1 MNIEKW
7 LHKKR
12 NLIIKIAL
20 SLTIFCFYDC
30 LLDRGHFTNY
40 QEGYF
45 MENQDQNIKTENEQ
59 FIPKTKPKKR
69 KKKTVSDIE
78 LQIKELQKKKEELIL
93 KSKADSGDFV
103 LSTLSKN
110 NISIES
116 IEENKELFYDELET
130 LLNANSQNFSE
141 LLK

>member
-1 MNIEKW
+1 
-7 LHKKR
+7 
-12 NLIIKIAL
+12 
-20 SLTIFCFYDC
+20 
-30 LLDRGHFTNY
+30 
-40 QEGYF
+40 
-45 MENQDQNIKTENEQ
+45 MENQDQNIKIENEKI
-59 FIPKTKPKKR
+59 IPKTRPKKR

-78 LQIKELQKKKEELIL
+78 LQIKKLQKKKEDLIL
-93 KSKADSGDFV
+93 KSKADIGDFV

-130 LLNANSQNFSE
+130 LLNENSQNFSE

>member
-1 MNIEKW
+1 
-7 LHKKR
+7 
-12 NLIIKIAL
+12 
-20 SLTIFCFYDC
+20 
-30 LLDRGHFTNY
+30 
-40 QEGYF
+40 
-45 MENQDQNIKTENEQ
+45 MENQDQNIKIENEQ
-59 FIPKTKPKKR
+59 IIPKTKPKKR

-93 KSKADSGDFV
+93 KSKADIGDFV

>member
-1 MNIEKW
+1 
-7 LHKKR
+7 
-12 NLIIKIAL
+12 
-20 SLTIFCFYDC
+20 
-30 LLDRGHFTNY
+30 
-40 QEGYF
+40 

-59 FIPKTKPKKR
+59 IIPKTTPKKR

-93 KSKADSGDFV
+93 KSKADIGDFV

-110 NISIES
+110 DISIES

-130 LLNANSQNFSE
+130 VLNANSQNFSE

>member
-1 MNIEKW
+1 
-7 LHKKR
+7 
-12 NLIIKIAL
+12 
-20 SLTIFCFYDC
+20 
-30 LLDRGHFTNY
+30 
-40 QEGYF
+40 
-45 MENQDQNIKTENEQ
+45 MENQDQSIKTENEQ
-59 FIPKTKPKKR
+59 IIPKIKPKKR

-93 KSKADSGDFV
+93 KSKSDIGDFV

-110 NISIES
+110 DIPIES

-141 LLK
+141 LFK

>member
-1 MNIEKW
+1 
-7 LHKKR
+7 
-12 NLIIKIAL
+12 
-20 SLTIFCFYDC
+20 
-30 LLDRGHFTNY
+30 
-40 QEGYF
+40 
-45 MENQDQNIKTENEQ
+45 MENQDQNIKIENEKI
-59 FIPKTKPKKR
+59 IPKTRPKKR

-78 LQIKELQKKKEELIL
+78 LQIKKLQKKKEDLIL
-93 KSKADSGDFV
+93 KSKADIGDFV

-130 LLNANSQNFSE
+130 LLNENSQTFSE

>member
-1 MNIEKW
+1 
-7 LHKKR
+7 
-12 NLIIKIAL
+12 
-20 SLTIFCFYDC
+20 
-30 LLDRGHFTNY
+30 
-40 QEGYF
+40 
-45 MENQDQNIKTENEQ
+45 MENQDQNIKTENEKI
-59 FIPKTKPKKR
+59 IPKTKPKKR

-93 KSKADSGDFV
+93 KSKANIGDFV

-110 NISIES
+110 DISIES

>member
-1 MNIEKW
+1 
-7 LHKKR
+7 
-12 NLIIKIAL
+12 
-20 SLTIFCFYDC
+20 
-30 LLDRGHFTNY
+30 
-40 QEGYF
+40 
-45 MENQDQNIKTENEQ
+45 MENQDQNIKIENEKI
-59 FIPKTKPKKR
+59 IPKTRPKKR

-78 LQIKELQKKKEELIL
+78 LQIKKLQKKKEELIL
-93 KSKADSGDFV
+93 KSKADIGDFV

-130 LLNANSQNFSE
+130 LLNENSQNFSE

>member
-1 MNIEKW
+1 
-7 LHKKR
+7 
-12 NLIIKIAL
+12 
-20 SLTIFCFYDC
+20 
-30 LLDRGHFTNY
+30 
-40 QEGYF
+40 
-45 MENQDQNIKTENEQ
+45 MENQDQNINAINGNFNSKM
-59 FIPKTKPKKR
+59 KPKKR

-93 KSKADSGDFV
+93 KSKADIGDFV
-103 LSTLSKN
+103 LSILSKN
-110 NISIES
+110 DISIES

>member
-1 MNIEKW
+1 
-7 LHKKR
+7 
-12 NLIIKIAL
+12 
-20 SLTIFCFYDC
+20 
-30 LLDRGHFTNY
+30 
-40 QEGYF
+40 
-45 MENQDQNIKTENEQ
+45 MENQDQNIKIENEKI
-59 FIPKTKPKKR
+59 IPKTRPKKR

-93 KSKADSGDFV
+93 KSKADIGDFV

-130 LLNANSQNFSE
+130 LLNANSQNFYE

>member
-1 MNIEKW
+1 
-7 LHKKR
+7 
-12 NLIIKIAL
+12 
-20 SLTIFCFYDC
+20 
-30 LLDRGHFTNY
+30 
-40 QEGYF
+40 
-45 MENQDQNIKTENEQ
+45 MENQDQNIKIENEKI
-59 FIPKTKPKKR
+59 IPKTRPKKR

-93 KSKADSGDFV
+93 KSKADIGDFV

>member
-1 MNIEKW
+1 
-7 LHKKR
+7 
-12 NLIIKIAL
+12 
-20 SLTIFCFYDC
+20 
-30 LLDRGHFTNY
+30 
-40 QEGYF
+40 
-45 MENQDQNIKTENEQ
+45 MENQDQNIKIENEQ
-59 FIPKTKPKKR
+59 IIPKTKPKKR

-93 KSKADSGDFV
+93 KSKADIGDFV

-110 NISIES
+110 DISIES
-116 IEENKELFYDELET
+116 IEEKKELFYDELET

>member
-1 MNIEKW
+1 
-7 LHKKR
+7 
-12 NLIIKIAL
+12 
-20 SLTIFCFYDC
+20 
-30 LLDRGHFTNY
+30 
-40 QEGYF
+40 

-59 FIPKTKPKKR
+59 IIPKTKSKKR

-93 KSKADSGDFV
+93 KSKADIGDFV

-110 NISIES
+110 DISIES

>member
-1 MNIEKW
+1 
-7 LHKKR
+7 
-12 NLIIKIAL
+12 
-20 SLTIFCFYDC
+20 
-30 LLDRGHFTNY
+30 
-40 QEGYF
+40 
-45 MENQDQNIKTENEQ
+45 MENQDQNIKIENEQ
-59 FIPKTKPKKR
+59 IIPKTKPRKR

-93 KSKADSGDFV
+93 KSKADIGDFV

-110 NISIES
+110 DISIEL

>member
-1 MNIEKW
+1 
-7 LHKKR
+7 
-12 NLIIKIAL
+12 
-20 SLTIFCFYDC
+20 
-30 LLDRGHFTNY
+30 
-40 QEGYF
+40 

-59 FIPKTKPKKR
+59 INPKTKPKKR

-78 LQIKELQKKKEELIL
+78 LQIKKLQKKKEDLIL
-93 KSKADSGDFV
+93 KSKADIGDFV

-130 LLNANSQNFSE
+130 LLNENSQNFSE

>member
-1 MNIEKW
+1 
-7 LHKKR
+7 
-12 NLIIKIAL
+12 
-20 SLTIFCFYDC
+20 
-30 LLDRGHFTNY
+30 
-40 QEGYF
+40 
-45 MENQDQNIKTENEQ
+45 MENQDQNIKTENEHI
-59 FIPKTKPKKR
+59 IPKTRPKKR

-93 KSKADSGDFV
+93 KSKADIGDFV

-110 NISIES
+110 DISIES

>member
-1 MNIEKW
+1 
-7 LHKKR
+7 
-12 NLIIKIAL
+12 
-20 SLTIFCFYDC
+20 
-30 LLDRGHFTNY
+30 
-40 QEGYF
+40 
-45 MENQDQNIKTENEQ
+45 MENQDQNIKIENEKI
-59 FIPKTKPKKR
+59 IPKTRPNKR

-93 KSKADSGDFV
+93 KSKADIGDFV

-110 NISIES
+110 DISIES

>member
-1 MNIEKW
+1 
-7 LHKKR
+7 
-12 NLIIKIAL
+12 
-20 SLTIFCFYDC
+20 
-30 LLDRGHFTNY
+30 
-40 QEGYF
+40 
-45 MENQDQNIKTENEQ
+45 MENQDQNIKTETEQ
-59 FIPKTKPKKR
+59 IIPKTKPKKR

-93 KSKADSGDFV
+93 KSKADIGDFI

-110 NISIES
+110 DISIES

>member
-1 MNIEKW
+1 
-7 LHKKR
+7 
-12 NLIIKIAL
+12 
-20 SLTIFCFYDC
+20 
-30 LLDRGHFTNY
+30 
-40 QEGYF
+40 
-45 MENQDQNIKTENEQ
+45 MENQDQNIKIENEQ
-59 FIPKTKPKKR
+59 IIPKTKPRKR

-93 KSKADSGDFV
+93 KSKADIGDFV

-110 NISIES
+110 DISIES